1 MRKTVLALILVIPMA
16 FVIAIFAIGNA
27 VSLNVPVSVNGITIR
42 SDTPLA
48 GNNTLHLDMA
58 DLPESY
64 VTAEV
69 SPANATQ
76 KGYNLVSSDPE
87 VADLTKE
94 GERWKIVPKSEGTT
108 KIVATSNDGGHTDDL
123 DVVITSRLPYDFD
136 FTMTDVTEADAR
148 PVPLTKTA
156 TGYSATVS
164 TGRQYSYGVSVHPV
178 DFTEY
183 SISEESDMY
192 ATGFDPRSHTM
203 LFPFSGKAEYKIT
216 VPNGVNGTVEKTL
229 SLTVEKPA
237 GSEVIF
243 NGKSTKGDDAFRG
256 LELSTGAT
264 EAQLFVECA
273 GGRPTFKC
281 ASNRAKATITGEG
294 QYIVDITIL
303 DKEEEPIEF
312 EIVANRETYPFL
324 ISFTDFAFSVFSDR
338 TVETLEDG
346 SGKRVTTPTGTS
358 VTFYAVASSGAK
370 DVKYTWDYTGPQDK
384 IEIDGA
390 SAKIKVTDTGTY
402 SLTVTAEYGEGETKT
417 TLSETIEIVIVKMIS
432 VIQITNNVKVDLAKN
447 YTIAGKKYNDK
458 LALVNNSYPLSVDT
472 YGSSGLQPAGEE
484 IEYSSSNDAI
494 ARVELQNGSPVIV
507 PCGTGVV
514 TITASWKGNAA
525 FGKNVRGT
533 LTFNVVADAVAVK
546 NSPELVRA
554 TDDKLPVVLTEN
566 ITLGTDAAGKELSV
580 EERRAI
586 LQSHRIKS
594 TYNTEWYKNTGEAGI
609 TEDSSKL
616 YYALEFTNSV
626 YGNGKSIDASKFTH
640 ALDGTGKALFY
651 KGPLYF
657 VKYREMASV
666 AGQDNCAFLIRTDG
680 VTLYGVNLLGCSD
693 SLLENENGEY
703 DLTKLNK
710 TGTTLEINASCK
722 ILNCRVRNG
731 RNVVRAYGGNRNGN
745 KYFIDSLSE
754 NSAGVNDE
762 RITVQIEG
770 CILSQGREFIL
781 KIGANRAL
789 RASRLNGQE
798 PVLRD
803 ANARAYTESGTSN
816 QYSGI
821 SYTPGDY
828 FYDHYV
834 MTDVTLK
841 NSVLETSG
849 LFTVGIESNFSGEFL
864 YEGASNHDWRTFTRE
879 WERSGGTSFASVLR
893 LEGDVRLYDWKDI
906 SLIDASTLIESPIG
920 ELREWLKLDIKGMI
934 DLVSKKNPS
943 VYGNMIET
951 TSSGKQY
958 VHGGIALYGGG
969 RNYSSVDLTKLE
981 NSSDLEHFNIN
992 ISVLKDG
999 TGFMPKQGDI
1009 LPGAAGTHD
1018 FNFYMYSTES
1028 KLNFVKQ
1035 ENDELKG
1042 LKYKGVS
1049 PVELAF

>member
-1 MRKTVLALILVIPMA
+1 M
-16 FVIAIFAIGNA
+16 
-27 VSLNVPVSVNGITIR
+27 
-42 SDTPLA
+42 
-48 GNNTLHLDMA
+48 
-58 DLPESY
+58 
-64 VTAEV
+64 
-69 SPANATQ
+69 
-76 KGYNLVSSDPE
+76 
-87 VADLTKE
+87 
-94 GERWKIVPKSEGTT
+94 
-108 KIVATSNDGGHTDDL
+108 
-123 DVVITSRLPYDFD
+123 
-136 FTMTDVTEADAR
+136 
-148 PVPLTKTA
+148 
-156 TGYSATVS
+156 
-164 TGRQYSYGVSVHPV
+164 
-178 DFTEY
+178 
-183 SISEESDMY
+183 
-192 ATGFDPRSHTM
+192 
-203 LFPFSGKAEYKIT
+203 
-216 VPNGVNGTVEKTL
+216 
-229 SLTVEKPA
+229 
-237 GSEVIF
+237 
-243 NGKSTKGDDAFRG
+243 
-256 LELSTGAT
+256 
-264 EAQLFVECA
+264 
-273 GGRPTFKC
+273 
-281 ASNRAKATITGEG
+281 
-294 QYIVDITIL
+294 
-303 DKEEEPIEF
+303 
-312 EIVANRETYPFL
+312 
-324 ISFTDFAFSVFSDR
+324 
-338 TVETLEDG
+338 
-346 SGKRVTTPTGTS
+346 
-358 VTFYAVASSGAK
+358 
-370 DVKYTWDYTGPQDK
+370 
-384 IEIDGA
+384 
-390 SAKIKVTDTGTY
+390 
-402 SLTVTAEYGEGETKT
+402 
-417 TLSETIEIVIVKMIS
+417 
-432 VIQITNNVKVDLAKN
+432 
-447 YTIAGKKYNDK
+447 
-458 LALVNNSYPLSVDT
+458 
-472 YGSSGLQPAGEE
+472 
-484 IEYSSSNDAI
+484 
-494 ARVELQNGSPVIV
+494 
-507 PCGTGVV
+507 
-514 TITASWKGNAA
+514 
-525 FGKNVRGT
+525 
-533 LTFNVVADAVAVK
+533 
-546 NSPELVRA
+546 
-554 TDDKLPVVLTEN
+554 
-566 ITLGTDAAGKELSV
+566 
-580 EERRAI
+580 
-586 LQSHRIKS
+586 
-594 TYNTEWYKNTGEAGI
+594 
-609 TEDSSKL
+609 
-616 YYALEFTNSV
+616 